1 MLAAHP
7 DAVLPV
13 TVGHPMLSS
22 VPARLDSGD
31 EDFPDRFAP
40 GVPDL
45 DMTAGVVAWRGHPLL
60 GGPVA
65 PEDLARYPWID
76 FDWPAPA
83 SRGESRPSLAAILAQ
98 LRDTAH
104 ARIVTVLRLDG
115 AGLFAMA
122 GGPWLAWLPVELLG
136 RLSGGLVRPLP
147 VEIGRYRYRTGFV
160 ARRAAE
166 DLAPFRALE
175 QAVRDIALG
184 RDASPAG

>member
-1 MLAAHP
+1 
-7 DAVLPV
+7 
-13 TVGHPMLSS
+13 
-22 VPARLDSGD
+22 
-31 EDFPDRFAP
+31 
-40 GVPDL
+40 
-45 DMTAGVVAWRGHPLL
+45 MTAGIVAWRGHPLL

-83 SRGESRPSLAAILAQ
+83 SRDESRPSLAAILAQ

-115 AGLFAMA
+115 AGLFALA
-122 GGPWLAWLPVELLG
+122 GGPWLAWLPIELLG

-175 QAVRDIALG
+175 QAVREIALG
-184 RDASPAG
+184 RDDSPAG

>member
-1 MLAAHP
+1 MTRCVHGNKPWGGQFWTPITPNRGSIFHADQQPEFL
-7 DAVLPV
+7 
-13 TVGHPMLSS
+13 
-22 VPARLDSGD
+22 RR
-31 EDFPDRFAP
+31 ERF
-40 GVPDL
+40 L

-83 SRGESRPSLAAILAQ
+83 SRDENRPSLAAILAQ
-98 LRDTAH
+98 LRGGTAH
-104 ARIVTVLRLDG
+104 APVTAVLRLGG

-147 VEIGRYRYRTGFV
+147 VDIGRYRYRTGFV

-175 QAVRDIALG
+175 QAVRETALG
-184 RDASPAG
+184 RDGSPAG

>member
-1 MLAAHP
+1 
-7 DAVLPV
+7 
-13 TVGHPMLSS
+13 
-22 VPARLDSGD
+22 
-31 EDFPDRFAP
+31 
-40 GVPDL
+40 
-45 DMTAGVVAWRGHPLL
+45 MTAGVVAWHGHPLL

-83 SRGESRPSLAAILAQ
+83 SRDESRPSLAAILAQ
-98 LRDTAH
+98 LRNTAH

-122 GGPWLAWLPVELLG
+122 GGPWLAWLSTELLN
-136 RLSGGLVRPLP
+136 RLPGGLIRPLP

-184 RDASPAG
+184 RRAPPAG